1 VRGIDDVIIS
11 DASLSDVAYL
21 GSLGV
26 VPGWPGMD
34 TAPPQPMVSQTRGVL
49 DGYAAAGGSYREV
62 AIADA
67 GHAPFLEQPEQFLSA
82 LESLLGSA

>member
-1 VRGIDDVIIS
+1 
-11 DASLSDVAYL
+11 
-21 GSLGV
+21 
-26 VPGWPGMD
+26 
-34 TAPPQPMVSQTRGVL
+34 MVSQTRGVL